1 MSKKKSL
8 RKEDIVSETGMS
20 RRSMLGVVGGGLALG
35 ATSVVLGPAQRA
47 KADDSAIPLVSDS
60 DTGQYADP
68 ADKPRS
74 GHTDRDTQGGP
85 DGTGDPGGYGV
96 CRRRGHSDS
105 DSGGSSDAGGQG
117 RGPCR

>member
-8 RKEDIVSETGMS
+8 KKEDIVSESGMS

-35 ATSVVLGPAQRA
+35 ATSVVLGSQSA
-47 KADDSAIPLVSDS
+47 KADNSTELVTDS
-60 DTGQYADP
+60 DTGNHADP

-85 DGTGDPGGYGV
+85 DGSGDPGGYGV

-105 DSGGSSDAGGQG
+105 DSGGGADPGGQG